1 MALLSEKIR
10 IEKGEFSGDYF
21 VVFAVKVAK
30 DNQFGIYMRFIRKN
44 GGNTPIKTRAIPKN
58 GSPSDAL
65 ASSIYSIF
73 KKLEDVNAEFGES
86 NEARSENQEKT
97 ENADMKPGA
106 SERKEVASVPVG
118 QYSLP
123 LEGVDQEQYDSRSL
137 RAKID

>member
-30 DNQFGIYMRFIRKN
+30 DNRLYLHEIYQKKYE
-44 GGNTPIKTRAIPKN
+44 NTPIKTRAIPKN

-86 NEARSENQEKT
+86 NEARSENQEKQK
-97 ENADMKPGA
+97 M
-106 SERKEVASVPVG
+106 
-118 QYSLP
+118 Q
-123 LEGVDQEQYDSRSL
+123 
-137 RAKID
+137 I